1 MIKVDI
7 AAREIQIMEK
17 MTVVGGIYKAL
28 FRGTEVCSSWFAL
41 LHNDCECNVTMNP
54 GVANLRTQ
62 VLRLCWRPQFAEYL
76 FADYFLNEWLL
87 REAHFVALP
96 NILCLWLRMSYC
108 ARSSPKVYALRVRT

>member
-62 VLRLCWRPQFAEYL
+62 VLRLFQKYAGRLNLRSIYL
-76 FADYFLNEWLL
+76 
-87 REAHFVALP
+87 P
-96 NILCLWLRMSYC
+96 IIS
-108 ARSSPKVYALRVRT
+108 